1 MSYSITGT
9 TITLTRGDTFEALVS
24 ATKKDGTPYIPV
36 EGTKLAGIAEG
47 AQVNVIEKIKVN
59 GVEQTVTEKAV
70 DVSVP
75 TGALASLDKVTEENL
90 DSALKAKVN
99 AAAEGN
105 HSHANKTVLDGI
117 TSEKVAAWDAAE
129 QNAKNYV
136 DGLVASNNEV
146 TAICTEVFGTASA

>member
-24 ATKKDGTPYIPV
+24 ATKKDGTPYIP
-36 EGTKLAGIAEG
+36 
-47 AQVNVIEKIKVN
+47 
-59 GVEQTVTEKAV
+59 
-70 DVSVP
+70 
-75 TGALASLDKVTEENL
+75 
-90 DSALKAKVN
+90 
-99 AAAEGN
+99 
-105 HSHANKTVLDGI
+105 LDGI